1 MADPTE
7 QTWPR
12 AVTRYETSDGKT
24 FSIEGCAVDWQR
36 AIVAARLA
44 TAALEQG
51 EDLAEAYALFYR
63 EAHGREAPAE
73 YLVGLAGITRRSQLV
88 ISYWQCRDTPGYRPN
103 QFNPDGSIFVHG
115 DAGSWSGP
123 YGCDVDV
130 RALIHY
136 IADTRRRLGRIPE
149 AA

>member
-12 AVTRYETSDGKT
+12 AVTRYETSDGKVHR
-24 FSIEGCAVDWQR
+24 SECAATEWQR

-51 EDLAEAYALFYR
+51 EFLADAIALYYR
-63 EAHGREAPAE
+63 EAYGRDAPAE
-73 YLVGLAGITRRSQLV
+73 YIARLAGVTHRSQLV
-88 ISYWQCRDTPGYRPN
+88 ISYWQCRDTAGYRPRRI
-103 QFNPDGSIFVHG
+103 NPDGSIWVYG

-123 YGCDVDV
+123 YGNDMTV
-130 RALIHY
+130 RELADY
-136 IADTRRRLGRIPE
+136 VEDTRKRLGRIPE